1 MESVMRENHGVILLV
16 EDNADLNN
24 ANRRALELRRY
35 TTHTAFN
42 LAQARECLKQ
52 TEPDIILLDVML
64 PDGDGFSFCNEIR
77 GKTQAHILFLT
88 AKTEHEDM
96 VRGLATGGDDYI
108 TKPFHAEELL
118 ARINAVMR
126 RRKMDIPLKRITK
139 GRLTLNLV
147 SDRAFVDGGDL
158 LLSQKEF
165 SILCLLIQNEGSVL
179 GAEHIYESVWGQSI
193 GNDKNAVQM
202 AISRL
207 RAKITPAGYGISVI
221 RGSGY
226 LFSKTEGQPQS

>member
-1 MESVMRENHGVILLV
+1 MENAMLENQGTILLV
-16 EDNADLNN
+16 EDNVDLNN
-24 ANRRALELRRY
+24 ANRRTLELRHY
-35 TTHTAFN
+35 SVHAAFT
-42 LAQARECLKQ
+42 LAQARECLNQ

-64 PDGDGFSFCNEIR
+64 PDGDGFEFCNEIR

-96 VRGLATGGDDYI
+96 VRGLTTGGDDYI

-118 ARINAVMR
+118 ARVKAVMR
-126 RRKMDIPLKRITK
+126 RRKMDIPLKRITR
-139 GRLTLNLV
+139 GRLSIDFV
-147 SDRAFVDGGDL
+147 SDQAFVDGKDL

-165 SILCLLIQNEGSVL
+165 SILCLLVQNEGNVL
-179 GAEHIYESVWGQSI
+179 GAEHIYESVWGQPI
-193 GNDKNAVQM
+193 GNDKNAVQV

-207 RAKITPAGYGISVI
+207 RGKIKPAGYGISVI

-226 LFSKTEGQPQS
+226 VFRKPEGPPRS

>member
-1 MESVMRENHGVILLV
+1 MESAMQENHGVILLV
-16 EDNADLNN
+16 EDNVDLNN
-24 ANRRALELRRY
+24 ANRRALELRHY
-35 TTHTAFN
+35 TAHAAFT
-42 LAQARECLKQ
+42 LAQAREYLKE
-52 TEPDIILLDVML
+52 TDPDIILLDVML
-64 PDGDGFSFCNEIR
+64 PDGDGFAFCNEIR

-88 AKTEHEDM
+88 AKTEHDDM
-96 VRGLATGGDDYI
+96 VRGLMTGGDDYI

-118 ARINAVMR
+118 TRIGAVMR
-126 RRKMDIPLKRITK
+126 RRKMDIPLKRITR

-147 SDRAFVDGGDL
+147 SDQAFVDGEDL

-165 SILCLLIQNEGSVL
+165 SILCLLAQNEGSVL
-179 GAEHIYESVWGQSI
+179 GAEHIYESVWGQPI

-207 RAKITPAGYGISVI
+207 RGKITPAGYGISAV

-226 LFSKTEGQPQS
+226 VFSKTEGPPRS